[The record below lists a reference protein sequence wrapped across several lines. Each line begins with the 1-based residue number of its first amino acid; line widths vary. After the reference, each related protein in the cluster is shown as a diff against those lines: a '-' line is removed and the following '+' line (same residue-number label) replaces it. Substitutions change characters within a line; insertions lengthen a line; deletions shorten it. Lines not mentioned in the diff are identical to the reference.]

1 MKKNNCSPE
10 MEMLLLAELI
20 SYPYHLGRVNLDPF
34 TSLIVSPHAR
44 KVLGVLVE
52 MRKNNEDVNLVNVSY
67 RLNDPETVA
76 ALTDSSTKVTT
87 DSSIEQHIGYL
98 KELHA
103 IRFLEMLAL
112 KMVQVSGDMSLS
124 FSEKL
129 NNPVNQCMYRSKNLA
144 RFFRRIIKRFICF
157 PVFCVAVFSCHNLNF
172 TVTVFIRVGI

>member
-52 MRKNNEDVNLVNVSY
+52 MRQNNEDVNLVNVSY

-87 DSSIEQHIGYL
+87 DSSIE
-98 KELHA
+98 
-103 IRFLEMLAL
+103 
-112 KMVQVSGDMSLS
+112 
-124 FSEKL
+124 
-129 NNPVNQCMYRSKNLA
+129 
-144 RFFRRIIKRFICF
+144 
-157 PVFCVAVFSCHNLNF
+157 
-172 TVTVFIRVGI
+172 